1 VVNVS
6 DGKFEDLY
14 GGLYAF
20 RPAWD
25 PGQPWRIVSD
35 AGNGL
40 LAIDVNQADY
50 RQQLTDV
57 VGDSSPV
64 FSPDGR
70 FIVVTTQLQNGYDI
84 FRMNSD
90 GGGRVRLTET
100 PLWVPL
106 QADSNGRLWNNVA
119 PVWSPDGSAIAFLT
133 DRNGRWEIWVMN
145 ADGSNQRPMFSE
157 EINTQLNIRYDF
169 VDERVLSWR

>member
-1 VVNVS
+1 
-6 DGKFEDLY
+6 
-14 GGLYAF
+14 
-20 RPAWD
+20 
-25 PGQPWRIVSD
+25 
-35 AGNGL
+35 
-40 LAIDVNQADY
+40 
-50 RQQLTDV
+50 
-57 VGDSSPV
+57 
-64 FSPDGR
+64 
-70 FIVVTTQLQNGYDI
+70 
-84 FRMNSD
+84 MNSD